1 MQDGLLWWWWKSVN
15 DSSYQDILSLLTE
28 AIIKSQTTAV
38 STLWSFLALF
48 SPKITKMHADQ
59 QITQFQI

>member
-1 MQDGLLWWWWKSVN
+1 MTLGTVQDGLVWRWKSVN

-38 STLWSFLALF
+38 FDRAKASGVRELVEL
-48 SPKITKMHADQ
+48 
-59 QITQFQI
+59 